1 MPSIDQLSDVVDW
14 RLCLGCGACA
24 YVCPEQRVQLMD
36 YETEGIRPRAASGE
50 CGTCRECL
58 DVCPG
63 VSSDFNALRNRG
75 RGTAPPPP
83 GVTAD
88 FEKEWGAI
96 TGIWE
101 GHAVDPVV
109 RDRGSSGGALTALAL
124 YCLDR
129 QGMYGVLHTGEDPDD
144 PVRNRTRLSR
154 TREQLLAATGSR
166 YSPASVCNGLGLVER
181 APAPCVII
189 GKPSEMAAVENARRM
204 RPALDAKIG
213 VTMSFFCAETPSTQ
227 GTLALLQK
235 LGVQRDRLQT
245 LRYRGV
251 GWPGHFAPVRSGE
264 QEPCAKITYRE
275 SWSFLQAYRPWVVQL
290 WPDGAGELADI
301 SCGDPWYEQP
311 DGTNPGFSLVVT
323 RTARGRAI
331 VEGAMRDGYLALT
344 PAEPWKLARSQ
355 TGLLNKKASVWGR
368 RLVMRVAGLPV
379 TGMAEEN
386 LRHCWRSL
394 PVREKLRAL
403 VGTLRRILKRKLYRA
418 RKFDGEKAVPIGVPF
433 VRE

>member
-14 RLCLGCGACA
+14 HLCLGCGACA

-36 YETEGIRPRAASGE
+36 YETEGIRPLVAGADCRDCQE
-50 CGTCRECL
+50 CVK
-58 DVCPG
+58 VCPG
-63 VSSDFNALRNRG
+63 VSVDFNALLGRG
-75 RGTAPPPP
+75 RRAVPPPS
-83 GVTAD
+83 GVSAD

-101 GHAVDPVV
+101 GHAVDSVI

-124 YCLDR
+124 YCLER
-129 QGMYGVLHTGEDPDD
+129 GGMHGVLHTGEDPDD

-154 TREQLLAATGSR
+154 TREHLLAATGSR
-166 YSPASVCNGLGLVER
+166 YSPASVCNGLGLVDR
-181 APAPCVII
+181 SPAPCVII

-264 QEPCAKITYRE
+264 QEPCAKMTYRE

-301 SCGDPWYEQP
+301 SCGDPWYEPP

-323 RTARGRAI
+323 RTARGKAI

-355 TGLLNKKASVWGR
+355 VGLLNKKASVWGR
-368 RLVMRVAGLPV
+368 RLAMRLFGLPV
-379 TGMAEEN
+379 TRLEGMD
-386 LRHCWRSL
+386 LWHCWRQLSA
-394 PVREKLRAL
+394 RDQLRSI
-403 VGTLRRILKRKLYRA
+403 VGTVRRVFSKGLRR
-418 RKFDGEKAVPIGVPF
+418 KAVMNPESSQPVAVPMDN
-433 VRE
+433 